1 MRTYKCDSR
10 LKVEDIR
17 KMALDDGMKD
27 NKVSI
32 GVWAQTKGFIKK
44 QSKDKDKRNYYYYV
58 KDN

>member
-1 MRTYKCDSR
+1 MRTYKYDSR
-10 LKVEDIR
+10 LKFEDIR

-27 NKVSI
+27 NKVTI

-58 KDN
+58 KGN

>member
-10 LKVEDIR
+10 LKFEDIR

-58 KDN
+58 KGN